1 MRDISA
7 WLIMFGY
14 ARKTVGWPSTEGKM
28 ENKEVSITLPVQA
41 WNVVMN
47 ALGQRPYVE
56 VAELIANIK
65 KQAEDQI
72 SSVSQKTEQGE

>member
-65 KQAEDQI
+65 VQAENHL
-72 SSVSQKTEQGE
+72 QKQEPTIEAGE

>member
-1 MRDISA
+1 MRGISA

>member
-1 MRDISA
+1 M
-7 WLIMFGY
+7 
-14 ARKTVGWPSTEGKM
+14 EGKV

-47 ALGQRPYVE
+47 ALGQRPYLE

-72 SSVSQKTEQGE
+72 SQLKPNDLAGQQIVE

>member
-1 MRDISA
+1 
-7 WLIMFGY
+7 
-14 ARKTVGWPSTEGKM
+14 M
-28 ENKEVSITLPVQA
+28 ENKEISITLPVQA

-47 ALGQRPYVE
+47 ALGQRPYLE

-65 KQAEDQI
+65 KQAENQI

>member
-1 MRDISA
+1 
-7 WLIMFGY
+7 
-14 ARKTVGWPSTEGKM
+14 M

-47 ALGQRPYVE
+47 ALGQRPYLE

-65 KQAEDQI
+65 KQAEDQL
-72 SSVSQKTEQGE
+72 SQLKTQTDDLAGQQIVE